1 MSRLASHV
9 VTRIARHA
17 IACALLLWPA
27 AMAAQLVE
35 PTGPRAELRLD
46 IRPFDTGELGVGLA
60 VPTTMYLR
68 IGALVAGGAVRDGDS
83 TRATGRIEGFLRIP
97 FDPLFE
103 RRWAPYVTAGGA
115 LACTAERRCQPLIV
129 LRLGLEGPRAANG
142 WTPAVEA
149 GVGGGLRV
157 AVVLRRANGP
167 GR

>member
-1 MSRLASHV
+1 MKDVTLLALALASFASP
-9 VTRIARHA
+9 R
-17 IACALLLWPA
+17 LLVSQEA
-27 AMAAQLVE
+27 AS
-35 PTGPRAELRLD
+35 TGARAELRLD
-46 IRPFDTGELGVGLA
+46 IRPFDTAELGVGLA
-60 VPTTMYLR
+60 VPTTMYMR
-68 IGALVAGGAVRDGDS
+68 VGALVTGGAVRDGDT

-115 LACTAERRCQPLIV
+115 LTCTAERRCQPFIV
-129 LRLGLEGPRAANG
+129 LRLGVEGPRVATN
-142 WTPAVEA
+142 WSPAVEA

>member
-1 MSRLASHV
+1 MRSDPSLAILAAV
-9 VTRIARHA
+9 ALIAVGSPTEA
-17 IACALLLWPA
+17 
-27 AMAAQLVE
+27 AAQLVDAG
-35 PTGPRAELRLD
+35 GPRPEFRLD
-46 IRPFDTGELGVGLA
+46 LRPFDTAELGVGIA
-60 VPTTMYLR
+60 VPTTLYLR
-68 IGALVAGGAVRDGDS
+68 LGALIAGGAVRDGDT

-129 LRLGLEGPRAANG
+129 LRLGIEGPRGTKG

-167 GR
+167 NR